1 MSGKEKPKNTKQSSN
16 IWGGRFKGTPSDLM
30 GKINASISFDKR
42 LYSED
47 IEGSLAHIK
56 MLKKQKIITKDD
68 HEKIS
73 RGLKVIKEE
82 ITQGK
87 FKFDNNLEDIH
98 MNIEE
103 RLRNLIGP
111 QAGKLHT
118 ARSRNDQIATDLR
131 MWTKKA
137 ISTLMKDLQNL
148 QHILINKAELN
159 VDTIMPGFT
168 HMQIAQPITF
178 GHYLMAYV
186 EMFGRDRSR
195 YNDCL
200 NRLNENPL
208 GSAALAG
215 TSFPIDRHETTKT
228 LKFAN
233 PSSNS
238 IDAVSDRDFIVE
250 FLSITSLTSI
260 HLSRLSEEIIIWS
273 SDLFNFI
280 KLTDDFTTG
289 SSIMPQKRNPDAAE
303 LVRGKS
309 GRILGS
315 LFGILTVLKG
325 LPLSYSKDLQEDKE
339 GLFDAFDNIHL
350 MLLATKGMIASLKVN
365 KPAMLSSLNSGFP
378 TATDLAD
385 ILVKTLKIPFR
396 EAHLISGKAVKC
408 AEKSKCKLEE
418 IPIETFQKIE
428 PRINKDIIEAISIK
442 RSVYSK
448 TSYGGTA
455 PKEVRKQIKKAKK
468 RYL

>member
-1 MSGKEKPKNTKQSSN
+1 MSDKEKPKNSKQSSN
-16 IWGGRFKGTPSDLM
+16 IWGGRFTGTPSDLM
-30 GKINASISFDKR
+30 RKINASISFDKR
-42 LYSED
+42 LYNED
-47 IEGSLAHIK
+47 IDGSLAHVK
-56 MLKKQKIITKDD
+56 MLAKQKIVTKDEL
-68 HEKIS
+68 EKITE
-73 RGLKVIKEE
+73 GLKIIREE
-82 ITQGK
+82 INQGK

-98 MNIEE
+98 MNIEA
-103 RLRNLIGP
+103 RLRKLIGP

-137 ISTLMKDLQNL
+137 IMSLIEEIQNI
-148 QHILINKAELN
+148 QKALINKAELN
-159 VDTIMPGFT
+159 IDTIMPGFT

-186 EMFGRDRSR
+186 EMFGRDLSR

-200 NRLNENPL
+200 KRLDENPL

-215 TSFPIDRHETTKT
+215 TSFPIDRFETTKT
-228 LKFAN
+228 LDFNK
-233 PSSNS
+233 PTTNS

-315 LFGILTVLKG
+315 LVSILTILKG

-339 GLFDAFDNIHL
+339 GLFDAFDSIHL
-350 MLLATKGMIASLKVN
+350 MLLATKGMISSLIVN
-365 KPAMLSSLNSGFP
+365 KSSMLSSLNNGFP

-385 ILVKTLKIPFR
+385 ILVKTLNIPFR
-396 EAHLISGKAVKC
+396 EAHLISGKAVKI
-408 AEKSKCKLEE
+408 AEKMKCKLEE
-418 IPIETFQKIE
+418 IPIRAFQKIE
-428 PRINKDIIEAISIK
+428 QRINKDIIDALSIEK
-442 RSVYSK
+442 SVNSK

-455 PKEVRKQIKKAKK
+455 PKEVKKQINKARK